1 MARKKSTIVAV
12 MMGLAL
18 SLFAGCTGEDGAATG
33 ATAGVAAAVSAL
45 IQAPVNA
52 WIKATF
58 PVPK

>member
-1 MARKKSTIVAV
+1 MLLWL
-12 MMGLAL
+12 LAA
-18 SLFAGCTGEDGAATG
+18 LFAGCTGEDGAATG